1 MLSSTG
7 TALETA
13 ALAAVDS
20 FNVDRV
26 LRQFVAF
33 RRRAAFIWESNTRSR
48 PMAAAGRAGV

>member
-13 ALAAVDS
+13 VLAAVDS